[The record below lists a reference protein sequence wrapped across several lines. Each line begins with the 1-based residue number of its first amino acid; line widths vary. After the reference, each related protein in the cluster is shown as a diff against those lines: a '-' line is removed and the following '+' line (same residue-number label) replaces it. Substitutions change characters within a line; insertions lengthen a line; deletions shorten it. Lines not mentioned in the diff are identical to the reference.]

1 MMPPCS
7 SRSQPRVSIDS
18 GSDDAGR
25 AAVFPLSPVPRPLYP
40 SSPAGARRPAPPHTL
55 PQTRAAAVRNAHYG
69 ALQRGPGKRTPTT
82 NASQLTSGTP
92 PSEER
97 LNVTQLFQQHYD
109 GLYRYLV
116 RLTGDSDLAADAAQE
131 AFVRLVERPPQD
143 RHVRAWLFAVAT
155 NVVRDNARARARW
168 VTLLMGSP
176 DRAPMGDVAPGPD
189 AAAESAERRKLVRA
203 ALDRLSWKER
213 TVLLMR
219 EEGFA
224 HHEIADAVGTTT
236 GSVGT
241 MIARALNKLAGEL
254 APTSESLR

>member
-1 MMPPCS
+1 M
-7 SRSQPRVSIDS
+7 
-18 GSDDAGR
+18 
-25 AAVFPLSPVPRPLYP
+25 
-40 SSPAGARRPAPPHTL
+40 
-55 PQTRAAAVRNAHYG
+55 
-69 ALQRGPGKRTPTT
+69 
-82 NASQLTSGTP
+82 
-92 PSEER
+92 
-97 LNVTQLFQQHYD
+97 NVTQLFLQHYD

-116 RLTGDSDLAADAAQE
+116 RLTGDADLASDAAQE

-155 NVVRDNARARARW
+155 NVVRDTARARARW
-168 VTLLMGSP
+168 LTLLTASP
-176 DRAPMGDVAPGPD
+176 DRAPVGDVGPGPD
-189 AAAESAERRKLVRA
+189 QAVESAERIRVVRG

-224 HHEIADAVGTTT
+224 HHEIAEAVGTTT

-241 MIARALNKLAGEL
+241 MIARALAKLSAEL

>member
-1 MMPPCS
+1 M
-7 SRSQPRVSIDS
+7 
-18 GSDDAGR
+18 
-25 AAVFPLSPVPRPLYP
+25 AAPSPD
-40 SSPAGARRPAPPHTL
+40 PAGLDA
-55 PQTRAAAVRNAHYG
+55 TR
-69 ALQRGPGKRTPTT
+69 
-82 NASQLTSGTP
+82 
-92 PSEER
+92 
-97 LNVTQLFQQHYD
+97 LFLEHYD

-116 RLTGDSDLAADAAQE
+116 RLTGDADLAADAAQE

-155 NVVRDNARARARW
+155 NVVRDTARARARW
-168 VTLLMGSP
+168 LGLLMGSP
-176 DRAPMGDVAPGPD
+176 DRAPMGDVGPAPD
-189 AAAESAERRKLVRA
+189 AAAESAERQQVVRA

-224 HHEIADAVGTTT
+224 HHEIARAVGTTT

-241 MIARALNKLAGEL
+241 MLARALNKLAAEL